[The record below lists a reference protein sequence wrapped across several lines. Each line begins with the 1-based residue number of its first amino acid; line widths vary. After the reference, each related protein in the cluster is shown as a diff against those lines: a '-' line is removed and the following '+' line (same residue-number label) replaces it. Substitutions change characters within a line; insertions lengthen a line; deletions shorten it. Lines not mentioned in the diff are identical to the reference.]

1 MNSLELQP
9 NLIIQGIQEPII
21 VSYFQTIN
29 QQKFE
34 QTAALFAPQGK
45 LLAPFT
51 KEIVG
56 RSAIATYLAQEAKGM
71 ELLPQEGILELLA
84 EDVQTIRVVGKV
96 KTSLFSVSV
105 AWNFVLSNQQE
116 IIKVQIKLLASPQ
129 ELLSLKSAKEG
140 A

>member
-56 RSAIATYLAQEAKGM
+56 RIAIATYLAQEAKGM